1 MLDFSYIMAVSI
13 AVFAIGIAGV
23 ATNKHFVVIMLGIEL
38 MLVASMIAVVGY
50 FSYLQ
55 DPDPIGIVLLLSIWA
70 VAAVEVIAIVAFYV
84 YMKYID
90 FDFDVTKLSKL
101 KW

>member
-1 MLDFSYIMAVSI
+1 MLPFYYVLAASVAL
-13 AVFAIGIAGV
+13 FAIGIAGI
-23 ATNKHFVVIMLGIEL
+23 ATNKHFIVIMLGVEL
-38 MLVASMIAVVGY
+38 MLVASMVAVIGY
-50 FSYLQ
+50 FSYVSV
-55 DPDPIGIVLLLSIWA
+55 PSPSGIVLLFAIWA
-70 VAAVEVIAIVAFYV
+70 IAAVEVIAIVAFYV